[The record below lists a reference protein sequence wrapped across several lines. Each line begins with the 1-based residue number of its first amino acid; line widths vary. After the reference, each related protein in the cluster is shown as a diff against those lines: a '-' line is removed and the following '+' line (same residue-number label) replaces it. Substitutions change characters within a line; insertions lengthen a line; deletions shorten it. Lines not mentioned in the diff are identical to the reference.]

1 MFGAEYEMSK
11 QNFEVL
17 NENDLSEVGGGV
29 ALITLVALGALG
41 VSSFGVGFVWGNSRR

>member
-17 NENDLSEVGGGV
+17 NENDLSEIEGGV
-29 ALITLVALGALG
+29 ALITLIALGGLG
-41 VSSFGVGFVWGNSRR
+41 VASFGAGFTWGNSRR